1 MAKGFGAKGFGA
13 RGLGLGAGLP
23 CGHDDGTRRLQEKVR
38 AQCWIRCGS
47 WVNFKVRAPRTCSSP
62 RPTKSSEPTSIT
74 MRKASADA
82 INAPFQREQQR
93 KQPRSTA
100 CERAG
105 CRAEGD
111 YKAPK
116 RGPGGRGILP
126 GQYWRFC
133 LEHVKEYNSRWNYFE
148 GMNPAQME
156 EQRRADILWGRETY
170 RFGSAENKRKNPFAS
185 GEPQFKD
192 SFGFWD
198 QRFGHQ
204 QDDERGPFS
213 TGVSLNL
220 SREQREALAVLGL
233 DAPVTAEEVK
243 KRYRF
248 LAKKLHPD
256 LNPDNPHAES
266 QLKSVNDAYAQLK
279 NGIGEVQAA

>member
-1 MAKGFGAKGFGA
+1 
-13 RGLGLGAGLP
+13 
-23 CGHDDGTRRLQEKVR
+23 
-38 AQCWIRCGS
+38 
-47 WVNFKVRAPRTCSSP
+47 
-62 RPTKSSEPTSIT
+62 

-100 CERAG
+100 CEHAG
-105 CRAEGD
+105 CQAEGD
-111 YKAPK
+111 YRAPK
-116 RGPGGRGILP
+116 RGPGGRGTVP

-133 LEHVKEYNSRWNYFE
+133 LEHVKAYNSSWNYFE

-170 RFGSAENKRKNPFAS
+170 RFGSAENKRKNPYAS
-185 GEPQFKD
+185 GEPRFND

-204 QDDERGPFS
+204 QDEERGPFS
-213 TGVSLNL
+213 TGVSLHL

-233 DAPVTAEEVK
+233 DAPVSADEVK
-243 KRYRF
+243 KRYRT

-266 QLKSVNDAYAQLK
+266 QLKAVNDAYAQLK
-279 NGIGEVQAA
+279 NGIGEAQAA